1 MEFLTR
7 VDIGKRPLLSPTQNV
22 FCIGS
27 CFAEEV
33 CARMVQHGISAYC
46 NPFGTMY
53 NPLSIL
59 ACIEG
64 ISQSELFEEGQLIAH
79 DGLYHSM
86 LHHGRFSFPTLAE
99 TLSAVNQSIEDGR
112 RQLQAA
118 DVVIVTLGTAW
129 IYEMEG
135 KVVGNCHKLPANR
148 FERRRLSVEEVRDAL
163 IQLLQNKFIQGKRV
177 IFTVSPIRH
186 KKDGLHENQLSKST
200 LLLAI
205 DEVIGNSNNPT
216 CEYFPSYEIL
226 LDELRDYRFFA
237 EDMVHP
243 TKQAVDYVWERFQ
256 STYFSVHDQEQM
268 RLAFNR
274 WKSSQHIPLH

>member
-1 MEFLTR
+1 MLFQTP
-7 VDIGKRPLLSPTQNV
+7 IIISKRTPLNIQDKI

-33 CARMVQHGISAYC
+33 CERMVQNGIDAVC

-53 NPLSIL
+53 NPLSIA
-59 ACIEG
+59 ACIERF
-64 ISQSELFEEGQLIAH
+64 ISGHLFEETELIEH

-118 DVVIVTLGTAW
+118 NVVIITLGTAW

-135 KVVGNCHKLPANR
+135 KVVGNCHKLPANH
-148 FERRRLSVEEVRDAL
+148 FERRRLSVEEVREAL
-163 IQLLQNKFIQGKRV
+163 TQLLQNELFQGKRV

-200 LLLAI
+200 LLLAL
-205 DEVIGNSNNPT
+205 DQVIKGT
-216 CEYFPSYEIL
+216 AYEYFPSYEIL

-243 TKQAVDYVWERFQ
+243 TKQAVDYVWERFL